1 MLKKSRHG
9 LYYLR
14 LPKRLAHF
22 NGGKRI
28 CLKTHSKRLA
38 IARARQHIHAID
50 LCMSLNVSS
59 DANSEAAYFTLKAE
73 FTRELQS
80 ENDQLDAVL
89 QRASSLPDSS
99 QAVKLALERRLKNVI
114 VEQAYDFITQR
125 LENAAV
131 TPGLTPL
138 SQKHVFDALLT
149 HAENVE
155 LDFSGRRAPD
165 GRLSSGSLELV
176 KQAYQNEIYDA
187 FLELADHARATS
199 IEQPQSPIAPPPPPA
214 SVEPLSSAPV
224 TFIELNNRQELDVDV
239 MKGGSSPAT
248 KQEYR
253 RYARILSILAENRGV
268 QDLTQEDL
276 KKLHRQ
282 LLDIKKGAARH
293 IVAGQ
298 STVADLI
305 PVGSDYEKISSQ
317 TAASYSV
324 RLSALHEFAYKNNLT
339 HIHPDKIEKPSFDVI
354 ATKRK
359 KETSIDDTKECSYR
373 PEELQAI
380 FDGYIYRPRDIGN
393 RKEVHPCHFW
403 MPLIGIYT
411 GMRINEMAGLTV
423 AAIDLSD
430 GIWNFKIEEDTVAG
444 RTLKNVTSKRRVP
457 VHQHLIDLGF
467 IDYVEDRKKRKK
479 VMLFDGLYD
488 NARNGWGNAA
498 TRFFTRIPSKTS
510 PGTGYFYDVGVHLK
524 AHDGKTVHSF
534 RHTVIDQLRACGID
548 SGYDIEALTGHKKSN
563 VSEADR
569 YGDGPHLKQKAE
581 KLNKVHYPELDLSH
595 VNYAR
600 FKESYKATLTRSL
613 RAFRLWCPPIHSY
626 TRAATATSWV
636 VNSCISLT
644 TDCRW

>member
-1 MLKKSRHG
+1 MGGTPPLTHSPWSASEMPHHVEKSRHG

-38 IARARQHIHAID
+38 IARARHHIHAID

-59 DANSEAAYFTLKAE
+59 DTDPQAAYSATKAE
-73 FTRELQS
+73 FARDLQS

-99 QAVKLALERRLKNVI
+99 HAVKLALERRLRNVI
-114 VEQAYDFITQR
+114 VEQAYEFITQR
-125 LENAAV
+125 LENASVA
-131 TPGLTPL
+131 PGLTPFKQTQVL
-138 SQKHVFDALLT
+138 DALLT

-176 KQAYQNEIYDA
+176 KQAYRHEIYDA
-187 FLELADHARATS
+187 YLELVDHARSTS
-199 IEQPQSPIAPPPPPA
+199 AELPQSPVAPPPRSA

-224 TFIELNNRQELDVDV
+224 TFIELNHRQELDVDV
-239 MKGGSSPAT
+239 MKGGSSLAT

-253 RYARILSILAENRGV
+253 RYARILTILAGNRSV
-268 QDLTQEDL
+268 QHLTQEDF

-293 IVAGQ
+293 IVVGQ

-305 PVGSDYEKISSQ
+305 PEDGSDYEKISPQ

-324 RLSALHEFAYKNNLT
+324 RLAALHEFAYKNNLT
-339 HIHPDKIEKPSFDVI
+339 HIHHDKIEKPSFDLI
-354 ATKRK
+354 ATKRR
-359 KETSIDDTKECSYR
+359 KETSIDETKEHSYR
-373 PEELQAI
+373 PDELQAI
-380 FDGYIYRPRDIGN
+380 FDGYIYRPQEIGN
-393 RKEVHPCHFW
+393 RKEVHPFHFW
-403 MPLIGIYT
+403 MPLIAIYT

-423 AAIDLSD
+423 GAMDLTD

-444 RTLKNVTSKRRVP
+444 RTLKNVTSKRRIP

-467 IDYVEDRKKRKK
+467 IDYVQDRKKAKK

-510 PGTGYFYDVGVHLK
+510 PGTGYFYDVGVHQK

-534 RHTVIDQLRACGID
+534 RHTLIDQLRACGID
-548 SGYDIEALTGHKKSN
+548 SDYDIEALTGHQKSN

-569 YGDGPHLKQKAE
+569 YGDGPHLRQKAA

-595 VNYAR
+595 VSYKQ
-600 FKESYKATLTRSL
+600 FKEFYKAKLARSL
-613 RAFRLWCPPIHSY
+613 RAFEKERQKQK
-626 TRAATATSWV
+626 TATS
-636 VNSCISLT
+636 
-644 TDCRW
+644 